1 MFNFHDNSPV
11 NFNDSL
17 PDAVDVVI
25 IGGGII
31 GITTAWYLL
40 EQGRSVLVCDKG
52 RVAGEQSSRNW
63 GWVRVTGRDEAEVP
77 IARESTYLWDALN
90 KELNGELGFTRGGC
104 LALASTQA
112 ELEGFEQWIEL
123 SDKYDVGTRML
134 TPEQSNSL
142 VGAPAG
148 KWHGAMITD
157 SDGRAEPFKAVP
169 TLAKGLQQKGGL
181 IRENCAVRTIE
192 VEAGRTTGVITEY
205 GAVKA
210 QTVLCAAGAW
220 STLMLSNMG
229 IKLPQLSLKG
239 TVARTEPAPEIYT
252 GAAAFSDVFIRR
264 RQDGGYTIAT
274 GFTEHFIAANS
285 FRYLSKFI
293 PSMGSASDLR
303 ALPGRD
309 PTQQSFIKKSWTG
322 NDMSPFES
330 HRVLNPEPT
339 KSAVKL
345 MREKLEQH
353 IPALA
358 DVPFAQTWAGMIDTT
373 PDVVPVMDETHVPG
387 LFLATGFSGHGFG
400 IGPAAGKVM
409 ANLITGNETGH
420 DLHRFRFSRFSDG
433 SKVVPGPAI

>member
-1 MFNFHDNSPV
+1 
-11 NFNDSL
+11 
-17 PDAVDVVI
+17 
-25 IGGGII
+25 
-31 GITTAWYLL
+31 
-40 EQGRSVLVCDKG
+40 
-52 RVAGEQSSRNW
+52 
-63 GWVRVTGRDEAEVP
+63 
-77 IARESTYLWDALN
+77 
-90 KELNGELGFTRGGC
+90 
-104 LALASTQA
+104 
-112 ELEGFEQWIEL
+112 
-123 SDKYDVGTRML
+123 
-134 TPEQSNSL
+134 
-142 VGAPAG
+142 
-148 KWHGAMITD
+148 
-157 SDGRAEPFKAVP
+157 
-169 TLAKGLQQKGGL
+169 
-181 IRENCAVRTIE
+181 
-192 VEAGRTTGVITEY
+192 
-205 GAVKA
+205 
-210 QTVLCAAGAW
+210 
-220 STLMLSNMG
+220 
-229 IKLPQLSLKG
+229 
-239 TVARTEPAPEIYT
+239 
-252 GAAAFSDVFIRR
+252 
-264 RQDGGYTIAT
+264 
-274 GFTEHFIAANS
+274 
-285 FRYLSKFI
+285 
-293 PSMGSASDLR
+293 MGSASDLR